1 MAKSCVTMTDLMIKT
16 ELSDFICEE
25 FSKSS
30 GKTSKANFEQK
41 SVIKSPMQLRIFL
54 QRSEYNFE
62 TNEYWKNKT
71 KFACPDLYSMSFL
84 GKHAEVIY
92 ILVYIKIHIGNDMYK
107 SHYACDVLDY
117 STETWWNCD
126 GDN

>member
-1 MAKSCVTMTDLMIKT
+1 
-16 ELSDFICEE
+16 
-25 FSKSS
+25 
-30 GKTSKANFEQK
+30 
-41 SVIKSPMQLRIFL
+41 
-54 QRSEYNFE
+54 
-62 TNEYWKNKT
+62 
-71 KFACPDLYSMSFL
+71 MSFL

-126 GDN
+126 GDKITQYSKYPMNVCDDLSIV